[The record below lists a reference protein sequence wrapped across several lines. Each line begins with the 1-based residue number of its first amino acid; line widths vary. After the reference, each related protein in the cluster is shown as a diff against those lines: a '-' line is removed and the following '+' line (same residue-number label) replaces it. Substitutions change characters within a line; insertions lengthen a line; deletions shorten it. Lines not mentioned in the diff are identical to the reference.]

1 MVNTSNCL
9 WCARYLL
16 TPTRST
22 NNTWL
27 SLGCFSVSVTK
38 LQPDISA
45 ALVCGPIS
53 HHWLLFHI
61 LTAFPFTI
69 IHKTALLSNNVYLY
83 TSILLKLNT
92 VCTRFSSARRS
103 PCEFN
108 TCCCLYYQCITER
121 KFYYIDR
128 LETLNWKEFF
138 WVLTLTR
145 LERSGSRSRAWQLG
159 ITLCWL
165 KAYWTV

>member
-1 MVNTSNCL
+1 MVNTSNC

-53 HHWLLFHI
+53 RHWLLFHI
-61 LTAFPFTI
+61 LTAFPFTN

-103 PCEFN
+103 PCNFN
-108 TCCCLYYQCITER
+108 TSYCLCVRSIT
-121 KFYYIDR
+121 DR
-128 LETLNWKEFF
+128 NFSTYTQIEMGNSGCSKRTATHTKIRYLN
-138 WVLTLTR
+138 
-145 LERSGSRSRAWQLG
+145 
-159 ITLCWL
+159 I
-165 KAYWTV
+165 